1 MLIHKFGFDTKNFLL
16 LDEIEKSSK
25 AKLRPALSECLI
37 ELNQLTVK
45 WPAAGEKEDNTLTD
59 ISFNVRPGQVFAI
72 VGQVGCGKVMYAFG
86 NCSFVLCRTFFNLL
100 LINIYRVHY

>member
-1 MLIHKFGFDTKNFLL
+1 MSLSNANSFGFDTKNFLL

-72 VGQVGCGKVMYAFG
+72 VGQVGCGKV
-86 NCSFVLCRTFFNLL
+86 CLWKL
-100 LINIYRVHY
+100 

>member
-1 MLIHKFGFDTKNFLL
+1 ML
-16 LDEIEKSSK
+16 LDEIEKNSK
-25 AKLRPALSECLI
+25 ANPRPALSDCLI

-72 VGQVGCGKVMYAFG
+72 VGQVGCGKVIPLEIKKFL
-86 NCSFVLCRTFFNLL
+86 FQFNE
-100 LINIYRVHY
+100 